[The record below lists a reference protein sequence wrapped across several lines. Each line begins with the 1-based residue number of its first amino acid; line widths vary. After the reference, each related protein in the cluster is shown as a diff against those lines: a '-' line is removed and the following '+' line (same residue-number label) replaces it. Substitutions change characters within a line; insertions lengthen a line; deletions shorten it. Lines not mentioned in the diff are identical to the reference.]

1 MATQH
6 KRTEAASART
16 RLLVAADELFS
27 SNGIAGTPVDEAV
40 RRAGVAT
47 MTLYHHFDGKDA
59 LVAAYLR
66 DRHER
71 WMQRWESHIE
81 RAPDPVAR
89 LLAIFDALEDWAAE
103 GGAVR
108 GCAFVDAAAELSDR
122 AHPAWREIDAHKRD
136 LRDRLVALAESDGR
150 ADAGGV
156 ADELLLIYEGTL
168 SALLI
173 GHVEHPVARARAMA
187 EALLRVSRPAAAA
200 RRRSA

>member
-1 MATQH
+1 MTAQP
-6 KRTEAASART
+6 KRIRAGSARA
-16 RLLVAADELFS
+16 RLLAAADELFS
-27 SNGIAGTPVDEAV
+27 SKGIAGTPVDEAV

-71 WMQRWESHIE
+71 WMQRWESHIG
-81 RAPDPVAR
+81 AASDPADR
-89 LLAIFDALEDWAAE
+89 LLAIFDALDEWAKE
-103 GGAVR
+103 GGAAR

-136 LRDRLVALAESDGR
+136 LRDRLAELAESIDR
-150 ADAGGV
+150 ADPGGV
-156 ADELLLIYEGTL
+156 ADQLLLIYEGAL

-173 GHVEHPVARARAMA
+173 GHVERPTAQARAMA
-187 EALLRVSRPAAAA
+187 QALLHASGDSQA
-200 RRRSA
+200 RRRLTR